1 MVCAIFQIC
10 IYFYIHLSEQKQ
22 YNYKRYAFVVII
34 YVLYFIQ
41 VFLLIK
47 EDNYDIIDI
56 ISWFGCCKLNY
67 FEMSKGVVYMVR
79 NIVRDVVFLSQKAE
93 MATEEDKF
101 IAKDLLDTLKA
112 NKSGCVGLAANMIG
126 YNKAIICVSGGLC
139 DFVMINP
146 VITKKMG
153 KYETEEGCLSLIG
166 ERKCVRYDEIEV
178 DYLDVNF
185 NKKHGKYVGFVAE
198 IIQHEID
205 HINGIII

>member
-1 MVCAIFQIC
+1 
-10 IYFYIHLSEQKQ
+10 
-22 YNYKRYAFVVII
+22 
-34 YVLYFIQ
+34 
-41 VFLLIK
+41 
-47 EDNYDIIDI
+47 
-56 ISWFGCCKLNY
+56 
-67 FEMSKGVVYMVR
+67 MVR
-79 NIVRDVVFLSQKAE
+79 NIVRDVVFLSQRAE
-93 MATEEDKF
+93 MATEEDRF
-101 IAKDLLDTLKA
+101 ISKDLLDTLKA

-146 VITKKMG
+146 VITKKVG

-178 DYLDVNF
+178 DYLDMNF